1 MSFDAAAGVTVIA
14 GGCVAF
20 FEEVLPE
27 LAEAAA
33 PEQSGSGIDQYTF
46 RGSLPAGRIVRKEEI
61 MANNTSKAA
70 AVPQNGLAKTRQ
82 KSINIAATIFLAP
95 ALILICIFIVYP
107 VVDTFVISAYKWN
120 GISSNRIFTGMD
132 NWKTLIHDSSFWS
145 SFLHNVIVMVF
156 SILLQIP
163 IGMLLA
169 TFLDAGGKKFNIFKI
184 VWFLPYLMSSVAIA
198 FLFTY
203 ALATNGG
210 LISSLA
216 TLLSGKKTTVDLLG
230 RNPQALF
237 TVIVVMAWQFTP
249 FYMVYF
255 IAGYGN
261 IDTSVYEAAVID
273 GATRGQ
279 YIRFV
284 AIPLLGP
291 IFKTACTMSLIGSLK
306 YFDMVWNMTQG
317 GPSGGTELMA
327 TYMYKL
333 SFQQFNMGYGSCVAA
348 GMFILI
354 TAIALLFQKVFV
366 VKEDY

>member
-1 MSFDAAAGVTVIA
+1 MALRNDSNVSLAAVKRKKTTIAAGVFLLPSFLLIA
-14 GGCVAF
+14 
-20 FEEVLPE
+20 
-27 LAEAAA
+27 
-33 PEQSGSGIDQYTF
+33 IY
-46 RGSLPAGRIVRKEEI
+46 
-61 MANNTSKAA
+61 
-70 AVPQNGLAKTRQ
+70 
-82 KSINIAATIFLAP
+82 
-95 ALILICIFIVYP
+95 FIYP
-107 VVDTFVISAYKWN
+107 IIDTFVISTYKWN
-120 GISSNRIFTGMD
+120 GISSARVFVGLD
-132 NWKTLIHDSSFWS
+132 NWKTLIHDVFFWDA
-145 SFLHNVIVMVF
+145 FKHNVTIMVF

-169 TFLDAGGKKFNIFKI
+169 TFLDAAGRKFNAFKVI
-184 VWFLPYLMSSVAIA
+184 WFLPYLMSSVAIA

-210 LISSLA
+210 IISSMA
-216 TLLSGKKTTVDLLG
+216 SIIKGSKVTIDLLG
-230 RNPQALF
+230 RSPHALF
-237 TVIVVMAWQFTP
+237 AVIGVMAWQYTP

-261 IDTSVYEAAVID
+261 IDTTIYEAAIID
-273 GATRGQ
+273 GATRSQ
-279 YIRFV
+279 YVRLI

-306 YFDMVWNMTQG
+306 YFDLIWNLTQG
-317 GPSGGTELMA
+317 GPVNSTELMA

-354 TAIALLFQKVFV
+354 TIIALLFQKVFV

>member
-1 MSFDAAAGVTVIA
+1 MGKGKKEGLAQAKAKSTAMAATV
-14 GGCVAF
+14 F
-20 FEEVLPE
+20 L
-27 LAEAAA
+27 
-33 PEQSGSGIDQYTF
+33 
-46 RGSLPAGRIVRKEEI
+46 LPA
-61 MANNTSKAA
+61 
-70 AVPQNGLAKTRQ
+70 LLL
-82 KSINIAATIFLAP
+82 IA
-95 ALILICIFIVYP
+95 IFIVYP
-107 VVDTFVISAYKWN
+107 VLDTFVISGYKWN
-120 GISSNRIFTGMD
+120 GISADRIFIGFE
-132 NWKTLIHDSSFWS
+132 NWKSLVHDEMFWK
-145 SFLHNVIVMVF
+145 SFLHNLIVMVF

-184 VWFLPYLMSSVAIA
+184 IWFLPYLMSSVAIA
-198 FLFTY
+198 FLFIY

-210 LISSLA
+210 IVSSLA
-216 TLLSGKKTTVDLLG
+216 TIINGKRTTIDLLG
-230 RNPQALF
+230 SSPNALF
-237 TVIVVMAWQFTP
+237 TVIGVMAWQFTP

-261 IDTSVYEAAVID
+261 IDTAIYEAAIID

-279 YIRFV
+279 YIRHI

-306 YFDMVWNMTQG
+306 YFDMIWNMTQG
-317 GPSGGTELMA
+317 GPAGSTELMA

-348 GMFILI
+348 GMFVMI
-354 TAIALLFQKVFV
+354 TAIALLFNKVFK

>member
-1 MSFDAAAGVTVIA
+1 M
-14 GGCVAF
+14 
-20 FEEVLPE
+20 
-27 LAEAAA
+27 
-33 PEQSGSGIDQYTF
+33 
-46 RGSLPAGRIVRKEEI
+46 K
-61 MANNTSKAA
+61 NNEN
-70 AVPQNGLAKTRQ
+70 VGLAKAKAR
-82 KSINIAATIFLAP
+82 SIALAATVFLLP
-95 ALILICIFIVYP
+95 ALILIAVFIVYP
-107 VVDTFVISAYKWN
+107 VIDTFIISGYKWN
-120 GISSNRIFTGMD
+120 GISADRVFVGME
-132 NWKTLIHDSSFWS
+132 NWKTLVHDELFWE
-145 SFLHNVIVMVF
+145 SFLHNLIVMVF

-169 TFLDAGGKKFNIFKI
+169 TFLDAGGKKFNIFKV

-198 FLFTY
+198 FLFNY

-216 TLLSGKKTTVDLLG
+216 TLIQGKKTTIDLLG
-230 RNPQALF
+230 TSPNALF
-237 TVIVVMAWQFTP
+237 TVIAVMAWQFTP

-261 IDTSVYEAAVID
+261 IDTTIYEAAVID

-279 YIRFV
+279 YIRMI

-306 YFDMVWNMTQG
+306 YFDMIWNMTQG
-317 GPSGGTELMA
+317 GPSGSTELMA

-333 SFQQFNMGYGSCVAA
+333 SFQQFNMGYGSAVAA
-348 GMFILI
+348 GMFLLI
-354 TAIALLFQKVFV
+354 TAIALLFNKIFK

>member
-1 MSFDAAAGVTVIA
+1 MEKGRNI
-14 GGCVAF
+14 G
-20 FEEVLPE
+20 
-27 LAEAAA
+27 LARAKARSTA
-33 PEQSGSGIDQYTF
+33 
-46 RGSLPAGRIVRKEEI
+46 
-61 MANNTSKAA
+61 KAA
-70 AVPQNGLAKTRQ
+70 TV
-82 KSINIAATIFLAP
+82 FLLP
-95 ALILICIFIVYP
+95 ALILIAIFIVYP
-107 VVDTFVISAYKWN
+107 VIDTFAISGFKWN
-120 GISSNRIFTGMD
+120 GISADKVFNGLG
-132 NWKTLIHDSSFWS
+132 NWKELLHDEMFWKSFE
-145 SFLHNVIVMVF
+145 HNLIVMVC

-169 TFLDAGGKKFNIFKI
+169 TFLDAGGKKFNFFKI
-184 VWFLPYLMSSVAIA
+184 IWFLPYLMSSVAIA
-198 FLFTY
+198 FLFVY

-216 TLLSGKKTTVDLLG
+216 TIINGKRTTIDLLG
-230 RNPQALF
+230 KAPNALY
-237 TVIVVMAWQFTP
+237 TIIGVMAWQFTP

-261 IDTSVYEAAVID
+261 IDTTIYEAAIID

-279 YIRFV
+279 YIRHI

-306 YFDMVWNMTQG
+306 YFDMIWNMTQG
-317 GPSGGTELMA
+317 GPAGTTELMA

-333 SFQQFNMGYGSCVAA
+333 SFQQFNMGYGSTVAA

-354 TAIALLFQKVFV
+354 TAIALLFNKVFK